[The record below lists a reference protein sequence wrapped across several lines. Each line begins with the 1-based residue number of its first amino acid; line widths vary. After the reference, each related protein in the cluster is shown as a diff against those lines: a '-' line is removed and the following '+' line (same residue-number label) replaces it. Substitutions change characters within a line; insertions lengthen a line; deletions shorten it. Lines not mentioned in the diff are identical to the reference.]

1 MSHFL
6 VIIGIA
12 RNNAFAPSYA
22 LRCRHIVHRWRQP
35 RLLCTLLL
43 ERLARCLGCRQPGTA
58 APALGPV
65 FGTVAVACGRELFQ
79 AVMGLA
85 PFLPCFRN
93 LSVLLTIRLIVLSID
108 SVLTARWSIATVFDS
123 FGSESYRVYSF

>member
-1 MSHFL
+1 MRSLPPTHYAA
-6 VIIGIA
+6 GTSYIA
-12 RNNAFAPSYA
+12 GGSRVFSVRFFSSVLLGAWGAGSPAP
-22 LRCRHIVHRWRQP
+22 
-35 RLLCTLLL
+35 
-43 ERLARCLGCRQPGTA
+43 